1 MYLGDSATL
10 SFLQSIRR
18 LVENKSGP
26 SPFTTDPSR
35 NRVLEATIMNS
46 ASVKH
51 NYALPDQETAQL
63 LIDSFFANVC
73 FHVSSWDPIPIELRF
88 VQTAGLFHIFDK
100 ELFENRTAETF
111 EHPLDADPKWL
122 CQLNLVFA
130 VGLQMRKDS
139 PIRNAKASK
148 ILERLESSGVAR
160 AEIFYLAARQL
171 SDPTMDFEDG
181 GIVVVQS
188 LLLMAIYL
196 LASAKRNAAWGY
208 MGKLRRAD

>member
-1 MYLGDSATL
+1 
-10 SFLQSIRR
+10 
-18 LVENKSGP
+18 
-26 SPFTTDPSR
+26 
-35 NRVLEATIMNS
+35 
-46 ASVKH
+46 
-51 NYALPDQETAQL
+51 
-63 LIDSFFANVC
+63 
-73 FHVSSWDPIPIELRF
+73 
-88 VQTAGLFHIFDK
+88 
-100 ELFENRTAETF
+100 
-111 EHPLDADPKWL
+111 
-122 CQLNLVFA
+122 
-130 VGLQMRKDS
+130 MRKDS